1 MRSSRPTAARSVESR
16 PTAAWSASATAL
28 FVERGYA
35 ATTLADVAEHA
46 DIAPRTLYLH
56 FPSKADLLLRC
67 IGFAIAGDAEPI
79 ALADRPAMTEAMTA
93 PTLAERVRLM
103 ASLTAS
109 LMERTGPLLDVAFQ
123 AAPSE
128 PSIAAAAAAGR
139 VWHKADIAGVL
150 AQDPR
155 RRSSPAIDRPR
166 VAHRDRHARGPRRD
180 VPPDRQDHR
189 LGQRHLPRVARH
201 DVAPTRREQRHPLT
215 AVATSRQRSGR
226 GAVRLV
232 EHAGSAVMRRSIS
245 RPRLGRARR
254 RWRRGSGRP
263 RPR

>member
-1 MRSSRPTAARSVESR
+1 VDEVVKTDRRAQRRVETERRLVGAAS
-16 PTAAWSASATAL
+16 AL

-56 FPSKADLLLRC
+56 FPSKAALLLRC

-139 VWHKADIAGVL
+139 TDTRRTLREFWHRIHDDGLLPPSTDL
-150 AQDPR
+150 AWLTET
-155 RRSSPAIDRPR
+155 ATL
-166 VAHRDRHARGPRRD
+166 VAHAETYLLTGKTTGWDSDTYREWLATTWY
-180 VPPDRQDHR
+180 R
-189 LGQRHLPRVARH
+189 LA
-201 DVAPTRREQRHPLT
+201 ASS
-215 AVATSRQRSGR
+215 AT
-226 GAVRLV
+226 
-232 EHAGSAVMRRSIS
+232 
-245 RPRLGRARR
+245 P
-254 RWRRGSGRP
+254 
-263 RPR
+263 